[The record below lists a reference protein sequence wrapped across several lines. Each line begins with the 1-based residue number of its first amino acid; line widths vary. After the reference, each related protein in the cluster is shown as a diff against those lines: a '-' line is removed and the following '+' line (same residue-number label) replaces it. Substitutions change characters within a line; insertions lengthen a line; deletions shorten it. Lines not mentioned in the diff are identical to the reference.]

1 MPSKF
6 VTTAEE
12 WEKETG
18 LQLEP
23 TISIT
28 PMTPKSL
35 RAKSDKSDDPT
46 GRDQT
51 TVKIKP
57 GSNKGD

>member
-18 LQLEP
+18 LKLEP

-28 PMTPKSL
+28 PMTPKSF
-35 RAKSDKSDDPT
+35 RAKPDKPDDPT

-51 TVKIKP
+51 TVKIKT